1 MQIYILFECSFL
13 RYYSARGKLI
23 SKAAKYPHL
32 VSCLMCM
39 CPSASI
45 TVMIAS
51 TQFMACYFTCMYISC
66 GIEELTSPSY
76 HLIKALAV
84 WFLHVYGFGEELA
97 C

>member
-1 MQIYILFECSFL
+1 
-13 RYYSARGKLI
+13 
-23 SKAAKYPHL
+23 
-32 VSCLMCM
+32 M

-51 TQFMACYFTCMYISC
+51 TQFMACYYTCMYISC
-66 GIEELTSPSY
+66 GIEEPTSPSY

-84 WFLHVYGFGEELA
+84 WFLCGFGEELA